1 MPCQQYLQS
10 SWSVCSNSVVLGT
23 GQGSVAVKLPKP
35 SAVANF
41 TATPRSIT
49 SSEDAARLNPLL
61 VATSSRLSL
70 AVAFDDGVVR
80 DFSTDRRVVY
90 GVAQGSMCEVI
101 EGKHMFTAHH
111 GTLDACASGNCVGL
125 GECSTC
131 KGLTQPSSICL
142 SLLKWV
148 SCLAVV
154 QQQFACVPCRHATPG
169 NPSPPPSSVCCPHL
183 PPQPST
189 SYPTPSRSLF
199 PTHALFRCRC

>member
-1 MPCQQYLQS
+1 MSCSHREARQQPQQSQEPFSPALSFRNRQTSPTSQPTSQPCPPPQVGTTVPCQQYLQS

-41 TATPRSIT
+41 TANPRSIT

-90 GVAQGSMCEVI
+90 GVAQGSMCEVVK
-101 EGKHMFTAHH
+101 GGHMSL
-111 GTLDACASGNCVGL
+111 GTQSNIVPVLQASVGPRERRFL
-125 GECSTC
+125 
-131 KGLTQPSSICL
+131 
-142 SLLKWV
+142 W
-148 SCLAVV
+148 
-154 QQQFACVPCRHATPG
+154 
-169 NPSPPPSSVCCPHL
+169 
-183 PPQPST
+183 
-189 SYPTPSRSLF
+189 
-199 PTHALFRCRC
+199 